1 MAAGFVGLGNVI
13 TELQDGIT
21 QLKKHLLDVKEM
33 SNYSRKLADEVTLF
47 TKTLDTNLE
56 FLTTHLPATA
66 SRKALGSLINELE
79 AANKFMADALEQKK
93 FKSAW
98 SVKEAKGKLESRRQK
113 LASSFQLA
121 FIITSL
127 DGAFVGHRKTN
138 DFQERLQEVYSV
150 HTFDSAVARTQIQE
164 LLEPLVCRIRG
175 QDEKLKTVL
184 RYVEDGVRQNNAAE
198 STDVQKFFADVL
210 AAVDELQNDYY
221 LEELMYDPIY
231 TDNLMWD
238 PVKASD
244 GFTYDRW
251 TIVEHGDHP
260 DPNHRSILDGRSP
273 FTRAPLS
280 ILCDDVTVRQRL
292 YTIQKFRKEEAER
305 KSTEMRK
312 LYRMKTLELVTEGH
326 DGEAL
331 ERLEHVLK
339 WAPGDEECQKH
350 RDIISDRLKKSESST
365 KSADESIQ
373 TMIEDLQRR
382 SQYDAKLQL
391 LEMENMELKASLS
404 ATKSKSE
411 AKVQL
416 LEMENME
423 LKASLSATK
432 SKSEAKVFSLE
443 GEIGRLTVKLDEL
456 RFDSQLDKERIS
468 MLEKCRGN
476 ISMEIFEAVVEASR
490 HEFEQQEVKLQ
501 LLEKEKMDLVAY
513 LSALHGF
520 FNNIDTGDEI
530 TVMGL
535 WRDQECHE

>member
-1 MAAGFVGLGNVI
+1 MAANFVGLDNVI
-13 TELQDGIT
+13 TELQDGIK
-21 QLKKHLLDVKEM
+21 QLKIYLVEVRDM
-33 SNYSRKLADEVTLF
+33 SNYSRKLVDEVAMF
-47 TKTLDTNLE
+47 TETLDTNLE
-56 FLTTHLPATA
+56 FLTTNLPRTA

-93 FKSAW
+93 FKSSW
-98 SVKEAKGKLESRRQK
+98 SVKEAKSKLESRRQT

-127 DGAFVGHRKTN
+127 DGAFDGYKKTN
-138 DFQERLQEVYSV
+138 DFQEKLQELYSV

-164 LLEPLVCRIRG
+164 LLEPLVSRIRG

-210 AAVDELQNDYY
+210 SAVDQLQNDYQ

-244 GFTYDRW
+244 GMTYDRW
-251 TIVEHGDHP
+251 TIVEHDDHP
-260 DPNHRSILDGRSP
+260 DPEHRSIPNGRSP

-292 YTIQKFRKEEAER
+292 YTIQKFQNEEAER

-350 RDIISDRLKKSESST
+350 RDIVAHRLGKSESST
-365 KSADESIQ
+365 TSADESIR
-373 TMIEDLQRR
+373 TMIEELQRQ
-382 SQYDAKLQL
+382 SLLHGAKPEHLGKEKLDFQHQSEQYEAKLQL
-391 LEMENMELKASLS
+391 LETENKDLKASKS
-404 ATKSKSE
+404 DAETKIS
-411 AKVQL
+411 
-416 LEMENME
+416 
-423 LKASLSATK
+423 
-432 SKSEAKVFSLE
+432 SLE
-443 GEIGRLTVKLDEL
+443 GELGRFTVRLDEL
-456 RFDSQLDKERIS
+456 RYKSHLDKERIS
-468 MLEKCRGN
+468 TLEKSRGN
-476 ISMEIFEAVVEASR
+476 INLEESSADGSLRTVVETLRSQS
-490 HEFEQQEVKLQ
+490 QQYEVKLQ
-501 LLEKEKMDLVAY
+501 LLEKEKLDLVAN
-513 LSALHGF
+513 LSALEGL
-520 FNNIDTGDEI
+520 FNNVDIGDEI
-530 TVMGL
+530 TVMGQR
-535 WRDQECHE
+535 WRMV